1 MPTMLLASR
10 KGAAGLVGA
19 VALLGMIAMVRLTVF
34 KEERLEL
41 LEGPPLPMGT
51 QLASPPSPPGAGA
64 RMQEL
69 NWLDEEPHPNNYVV
83 PMDVFLFWGKSSFK
97 GHGAVGRI
105 SSAQRVRQVLNIG
118 HFTGNS
124 FVEDSHGHGK
134 FITEWDGAEFRKMS
148 RTCCVTLVVPPMEDD
163 LPLYDRKSTASRNI
177 RFFVSNGNRLVLTG
191 GSYLSI
197 VFLNL

>member
-1 MPTMLLASR
+1 
-10 KGAAGLVGA
+10 
-19 VALLGMIAMVRLTVF
+19 
-34 KEERLEL
+34 
-41 LEGPPLPMGT
+41 
-51 QLASPPSPPGAGA
+51 
-64 RMQEL
+64 MQEL

-97 GHGAVGRI
+97 GHGALGGV

-134 FITEWDGAEFRKMS
+134 FITDWDGAEFRKMS

-163 LPLYDRKSTASRNI
+163 LPLYERKSTASRNV
-177 RFFVSNGNRLVLTG
+177 RFFVANGNRLVLTG